1 MCMNRNRNLML
12 ILPLALL
19 AACSNPSATAPAGT
33 GGDDLAPAP
42 TAAADQKAVAALD
55 AQRLQGNHWRLDSAT
70 DASGKRVDALFARE
84 DKPVTLDFQDGR
96 IAVSNTCNRM
106 GGSYTLADGTLTVSP
121 MASTMMACTDK
132 ALMALDQAIGSRLE
146 GALKTELAGEGQLT
160 LRTAS
165 GDVLVFTPEP
175 TAETRYGGP
184 GETVFLEVAAQTKP
198 CSHPLIPNM
207 QCLQTREVAF
217 DDKGLKQGTPG
228 EFENFYGT
236 IEGYTHEDGVRNVV
250 RVKRYKIANPPADGS
265 SVAYVLDMVVESANE
280 KK

>member
-1 MCMNRNRNLML
+1 
-12 ILPLALL
+12 
-19 AACSNPSATAPAGT
+19 
-33 GGDDLAPAP
+33 
-42 TAAADQKAVAALD
+42 
-55 AQRLQGNHWRLDSAT
+55 
-70 DASGKRVDALFARE
+70 
-84 DKPVTLDFQDGR
+84 
-96 IAVSNTCNRM
+96 
-106 GGSYTLADGTLTVSP
+106 
-121 MASTMMACTDK
+121 
-132 ALMALDQAIGSRLE
+132 
-146 GALKTELAGEGQLT
+146 
-160 LRTAS
+160 
-165 GDVLVFTPEP
+165 VLVFTPEP

>member
-1 MCMNRNRNLML
+1 MNRNRNLML

-132 ALMALDQAIGSRLE
+132 ALMALDQAISSRLE